1 MIRKQMVTGL
11 ILLSLFQSNGLFAS
25 DYTGYSSDNNE
36 GDRGETRIYENG
48 FHHGINCIEREFQLY
63 GKHNDTLKF
72 KKYMVLMSIA
82 SLSRES
88 ILIYK
93 NYAYE
98 EGLVPVSIEYEKLV
112 FKSFDREADA
122 EYLANEILNKKY
134 MGGQKKV
141 VVKPNN
147 PNQIYKRGK
156 FIYSEIF
163 DKMRES
169 MEKEVQGKVFIV
181 DGSYPYVSN
190 TSYDNGSYAAEPFPS
205 DVAFSSDT
213 HVVKKKKKVYSKSKK
228 KKPMKKKVKI
238 AKKKKR
244 YFTVNE
250 SKAEM
255 FKYNKEN
262 KLVSVG
268 FIDRGSKY
276 TYQKTQKIEGIFYVK
291 YKKNRFIE
299 LADVTRY

>member
-1 MIRKQMVTGL
+1 MIRKQIVIGL
-11 ILLSLFQSNGLFAS
+11 ILLLLFQSNGLSAS

-36 GDRGETRIYENG
+36 VDRSETRIYENG

-63 GKHNDTLKF
+63 GKHDDTLKF

-163 DKMRES
+163 DKMREN

-181 DGSYPYVSN
+181 DGNYPYVSS
-190 TSYDNGSYAAEPFPS
+190 TSYDNDSYAEETSLS
-205 DVAFSSDT
+205 DVEFSSNS
-213 HVVKKKKKVYSKSKK
+213 HIVKKKKKVYSKK

-238 AKKKKR
+238 VQKKKR
-244 YFTVNE
+244 YFTVND
-250 SKAEM
+250 SKAEI
-255 FKYNKEN
+255 FKYNKDN
-262 KLVSVG
+262 KLVSAG

-276 TYQKTQKIEGIFYVK
+276 SYQKTQKIESIFYVR
-291 YKKNRFIE
+291 YKNNRFIE